1 VVFGYGERA
10 LRFYMVKR
18 LVILKQKRRGIKKEK
33 NHIRI
38 YKNNKNILIYLK
50 IIL

>member
-18 LVILKQKRRGIKKEK
+18 RVILKQKRRGIKRREK
-33 NHIRI
+33 P
-38 YKNNKNILIYLK
+38 YPDLQK
-50 IIL
+50 